1 MGDILFLAH
10 RTPFPPDRGD
20 RIRSWNLLRYLAL
33 RRPVHLVAFGDGA
46 PVPPELSAICASVRL
61 VPHRIGQAAAV
72 SRSLWS
78 GQPASVEFFKDPNFQ
93 AAVDDA
99 LNRSAIRTI
108 YAFSSQMAAYL
119 PPQSDARILIDF
131 VDMDSQKFDA
141 LAGISHFPTSIAWKR
156 EARLLR
162 AFERTAAR
170 RADICLF
177 VSASEAIDF
186 EEAHRGS
193 AGRIAI
199 VPNGVDLSY
208 FRPLSPATGSRDL
221 LFVGQMDY
229 RPNVDAV
236 AGFARDVM
244 PILRHHN
251 LGAQLKIVG
260 RAPTAA
266 VRALAKADDID
277 VVGEVANVRPWLQQA
292 AVVVVPLRVA
302 RGIQNKVLE
311 AMACARPVVASSAA
325 VAGLH
330 LTHGHEVMIA
340 DTPNDQARAV
350 GQLLKHPERAAEL
363 GAAARQRVEQGF
375 SWAASYAA
383 LEPLISASITSEA
396 A

>member
-1 MGDILFLAH
+1 MGDLLFLAH

-20 RIRSWNLLRYLAL
+20 RIRSWHLLRYLAL

-46 PVPPELSAICASVRL
+46 PVPPELSSICASVRL
-61 VPHRIGQAAAV
+61 VPHRIGHAAAV
-72 SRSLWS
+72 SRSLWT
-78 GQPASVEFFKDPNFQ
+78 GQPASVELFKDPDFQ

-99 LNRSAIRTI
+99 LHRSAIRTI
-108 YAFSSQMAAYL
+108 YAFSSQMAIYL
-119 PPQSDARILIDF
+119 PPHSNARVLVDF

-141 LAGISHFPTSIAWKR
+141 LAAISSFPTSIAWKR
-156 EARLLR
+156 EARLVR
-162 AFERTAAR
+162 AFERAAAR
-170 RADICLF
+170 RADVSLF
-177 VSASEAIDF
+177 VSAQEAFDF
-186 EEAHRGS
+186 EVAHRGS
-193 AGRIAI
+193 AHRIAI

-208 FRPLSPATGSRDL
+208 FKPLASSPRSTEL

-251 LGAQLKIVG
+251 LGAKLKIVG

-266 VRALAKADDID
+266 VRALAEADDID
-277 VVGEVANVRPWLQQA
+277 VIGEVADVRPWIEQA
-292 AVVVVPLRVA
+292 AVIIAPLRVA

-330 LTHGHEVMIA
+330 LTHHQEVIIA

-350 GQLLKHPERAAEL
+350 VHLFKHPERASEL
-363 GAAARQRVEQGF
+363 GGAARRRVEQGF
-375 SWAASYAA
+375 SWATAYAA
-383 LEPLISASITSEA
+383 LEPLISANIKSEA